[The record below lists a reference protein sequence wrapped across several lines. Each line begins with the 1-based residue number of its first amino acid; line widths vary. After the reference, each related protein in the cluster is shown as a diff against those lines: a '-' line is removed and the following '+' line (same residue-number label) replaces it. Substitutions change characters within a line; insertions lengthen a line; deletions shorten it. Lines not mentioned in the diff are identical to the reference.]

1 VLWQKQTLTFYDLL
15 FALAMRHSLKGIQMQ
30 KKTLTLK
37 SRHKKPALPVA
48 QAAPICVVAGRA
60 NKGQQHKSCHAVLDR
75 LTELVKDRCKVFIQM
90 RHGTGYCGIAA
101 YLNDGWLKMEQVSI
115 YGTKQTATTPCILIQ
130 INDGRFIAH
139 IHPTDS
145 TEELHRMQGVK
156 S

>member
-1 VLWQKQTLTFYDLL
+1 
-15 FALAMRHSLKGIQMQ
+15 MQ

-37 SRHKKPALPVA
+37 SLSRHTKPAVPVA

-75 LTELVKDRCKVFIQM
+75 LTELVQARRKVFIQM
-90 RHGTGYCGIAA
+90 RHGAGYCGIEAH
-101 YLNDGWLKMEQVSI
+101 LNDGWLKMKQVSI
-115 YGTKQTATTPCILIQ
+115 HGTKQTATTPCILIQ